1 MSDHSPRMLL
11 VAFTPFPAATGAAT
25 RVAQRVTSFSDAGYA
40 LEVLTPKTPQLPYV
54 SKLAGARLLRVPMPH
69 VRGGQPTRRSASV
82 PLSDRYAAFE
92 RAVKRQLTVNEYDVI
107 HTMDP
112 FTGGVVT
119 AQQGH
124 AKLVFEVGGGLPF
137 TDGDEALAAEMRARR
152 RALCQ
157 SADLV
162 LVPSDDAAVKVR
174 VLGAPLGAVHVV
186 RPSTAL
192 DLFEPPIG
200 GRQRD
205 DDLVRVALTASALLP
220 SEVTVLAEALLHLP
234 RTLKLKVTVSA
245 ALTADDALRID
256 ADERLDD
263 RLRLVDPVLYEDL
276 GPLYQEADIGLVL
289 SPPPV
294 RSDLPPV
301 RLQAMAEMM
310 ASGLPVVVPDVSAVR
325 ECIDHGKEGLLVPPG
340 DAKALAQAFIELA
353 ADVGRRRRIGQQ
365 ARRTAMRQFDERAV
379 ASRLL
384 ALYGSTMT
392 PTVSLSPSAFL
403 DVSAPSH
410 PLSPVLT
417 PTGTWTGDGP
427 SRPTQPVAMATLLR
441 QLPRARVKSAQAADD
456 ATVQTPQEEGPT
468 DPEAALHGRKGTD
481 GMSPTEPELKR
492 IPH

>member
-1 MSDHSPRMLL
+1 MLV

-69 VRGGQPTRRSASV
+69 VRGGQPTRRSANV
-82 PLSDRYAAFE
+82 PLSERYAAFE

-119 AQQGH
+119 AQKGH
-124 AKLVFEVGGGLPF
+124 AKLVFEVGAGLPF
-137 TDGDEALAAEMRARR
+137 TDGDEALAAEMKARR

-174 VLGAPLGAVHVV
+174 VLGAPLGSVHVV

-192 DLFEPPIG
+192 DLFELPAD
-200 GRQRD
+200 RRHRD

-220 SEVTVLAEALLHLP
+220 AEVTVLAEALLQLP
-234 RTLKLKVTVSA
+234 ETVKLRVTVSA
-245 ALTADDALRID
+245 ALTADDAVRID
-256 ADERLDD
+256 ADARLDD
-263 RLRLVDPVLYEDL
+263 RLRLVEPVIYEDL
-276 GPLYQEADIGLVL
+276 VGLYQEADIGLVL

-294 RSDLPPV
+294 RSELPPV
-301 RLQAMAEMM
+301 RLQSMVEMM
-310 ASGLPVVVPDVSAVR
+310 ASGLPVVMPDVSAVR

-340 DAKALAQAFIELA
+340 NAKALAEALIELA
-353 ADVGRRRRIGQQ
+353 LDARRRRRMGLQ
-365 ARRTAMRQFDERAV
+365 ARQTAMRQFDERSV

-384 ALYGSTMT
+384 SLYGSTVA

-403 DVSAPSH
+403 DVSVPSH

-441 QLPRARVKSAQAADD
+441 QLPRARAQSALAADD

-468 DPEAALHGRKGTD
+468 DPEAAQHGRRP
-481 GMSPTEPELKR
+481 S
-492 IPH
+492 